1 LLPTEDITLITAF
14 LLTIAALSAAE
25 TQVMQEIICAET
37 AFSRAAEI
45 RDQALFLSF
54 VDPEARFVS
63 DHVARGRSE
72 IGAAWAIF
80 FQADGPQIRWRP
92 RVVAVSSDGRL
103 ALSRG
108 PYRTVR
114 IDENGARIE
123 SWGTFISTWRLGSD
137 GKWKVLFDTGTNVGM
152 TPGDDDHDVLE
163 REPECP

>member
-1 LLPTEDITLITAF
+1 MITAF

-25 TQVMQEIICAET
+25 SQETQEIICAES
-37 AFSRAAEI
+37 AFSRAAEM

-54 VDPEARFVS
+54 VDPEARFIS
-63 DHVARGRSE
+63 GQVARGRSE
-72 IGAAWAIF
+72 IGDVWAIF
-80 FQADGPQIRWRP
+80 FQADGPRIRWRP
-92 RVVAVSSDGRL
+92 RVVAVSGDGRL

-137 GKWKVLFDTGTNVGM
+137 GKWKVLFDTGANPGM
-152 TPGDDDHDVLE
+152 TPGDDDQEVLE